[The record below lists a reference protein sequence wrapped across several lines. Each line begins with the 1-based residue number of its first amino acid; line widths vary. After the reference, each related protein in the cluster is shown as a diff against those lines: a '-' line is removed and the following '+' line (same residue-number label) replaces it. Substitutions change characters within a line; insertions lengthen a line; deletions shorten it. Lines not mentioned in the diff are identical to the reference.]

1 MQLVILSYLTHQM
14 TNYAAM
20 CNFSN
25 VSEQPEQNYSLLY
38 CDEWMHYIDF
48 EQFNEILIY
57 RGDDGWVLNG

>member
-1 MQLVILSYLTHQM
+1 M